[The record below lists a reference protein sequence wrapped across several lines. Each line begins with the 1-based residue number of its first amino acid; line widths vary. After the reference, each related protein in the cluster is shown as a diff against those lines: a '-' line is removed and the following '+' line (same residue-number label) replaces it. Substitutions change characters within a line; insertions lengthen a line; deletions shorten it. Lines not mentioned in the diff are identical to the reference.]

1 MAGAISGIGPTQQ
14 AVHIDQPL
22 TQISRGYR
30 NGNYIGEQIFPA
42 VKVLKQ
48 TDKFFRYT
56 KEYWFR
62 NEVERRGP
70 GTRAVRADY
79 GVDTDTYLCEEYA
92 LAKGI
97 PDEVYANADAPLNPL
112 RETTE
117 FLTDQIL
124 LNKEIKVADVV
135 FGNSQWSSSAT
146 PTTLWD
152 VDTSNPI
159 GDVATATNTVEELTG
174 QVPTIGIVGGAL
186 WRSLKQHPD
195 LIDRIKGA
203 AVPGNPA
210 VLNREAIAA
219 LFDLGALYIG
229 RPIKNTAVENATVT
243 LSRIW
248 GLHMVV
254 LWQTNSPAL
263 MSPNSGYVFQWTPRQ
278 ANRYREEQE
287 HQDVVEVT
295 DSFDVKLVSP
305 DSGYLIKS
313 AASS

>member
-1 MAGAISGIGPTQQ
+1 MAGAISGVGPTQQ
-14 AVHIDQPL
+14 AVHVDQPL
-22 TQISRGYR
+22 TGISRGYR
-30 NGNYIGEQIFPA
+30 NANYVGESIFPA

-48 TDKFFRYT
+48 SDKFFRYT

-62 NEVERRGP
+62 NEVDRRAP
-70 GTRAVRADY
+70 GARAVRADY
-79 GVDTDTYLCEEYA
+79 GIDTDTYLCEEYA
-92 LAKGI
+92 LAKGV
-97 PDEVYANADAPLNPL
+97 PDEVYINADSPLNPL
-112 RETTE
+112 REATE

-135 FGNSQWSSSAT
+135 FGTGWSSSAT
-146 PTTLWD
+146 PSTLWD
-152 VDTSNPI
+152 VDTSDPI
-159 GDVATATNTVEELTG
+159 GDVATATNTVEELIG
-174 QVPTIGIVGGAL
+174 QVPTIGVIGGGL
-186 WRSLKQHPD
+186 WRHLKKHPD

-210 VLNREAIAA
+210 ILNQSAIAA
-219 LFDLGALYIG
+219 LFELGAIYVG

-278 ANRYREEQE
+278 TNRYREDQE
-287 HQDVVEVT
+287 RC
-295 DSFDVKLVSP
+295 VKLV
-305 DSGYLIKS
+305 
-313 AASS
+313 